1 MIYKPETLFNFNRFF
16 EPYGCAEEGPNGSVS
31 RGRFYRYVIP
41 KLVAKNKPI
50 FVIETGCMHSSL
62 EDHSGAFTC
71 IMGDLI
77 KNWTGGKLY
86 TVDNDINHVEKCKKV
101 TQPFSDVI
109 EYVCSDSLLFL
120 KDIARAHQWDL
131 IYLDSM
137 DLDLLNPLPSASH
150 HLRELKLIYDYCEE
164 DTIIGVDDNYEPG
177 TSIQWFPRSG
187 GEEEMVRTEENVI
200 GKGAYI
206 DPFLI
211 EKGWYRHTELDQPFH
226 NNLYCYER

>member
-1 MIYKPETLFNFNRFF
+1 
-16 EPYGCAEEGPNGSVS
+16 
-31 RGRFYRYVIP
+31 VIP

-62 EDHSGAFTC
+62 EDNSGAFTY

-120 KDIARAHQWDL
+120 KDMARAHQWDL
-131 IYLDSM
+131 IYLDSL
-137 DLDLLNPLPSASH
+137 DLDLLNPLPSSSH
-150 HLRELKLIYDYCEE
+150 HLKELKLIYDYCAE
-164 DTIIGVDDNYEPG
+164 DTIIGVDDNFEPG
-177 TSIQWFPRSG
+177 TSIQWFADGSDCAKGVGDVWVKTGRD
-187 GEEEMVRTEENVI
+187 TI

-206 DPFLI
+206 DTFLI
-211 EKGWYRHTELDQPFH
+211 ENGWYRHTEFDQPH
-226 NNLYCYER
+226 RNSVYCYER